1 MPDASNSSSNMI
13 GNYLSRIAPKHER
26 RRFERRKCAFMA
38 RALFTTKGNR
48 NIAQY
53 IVLAQDISEV
63 GIRLYTEQAKEIPKH
78 FYLFVGKHQLGIGC
92 IVIGREKDVLRCE
105 FIKEA
110 PTKIVDH
117 LAGVSNPNS
126 TLGLIKHPLFGY
138 VAPH

>member
-1 MPDASNSSSNMI
+1 MPDASNTSLV
-13 GNYLSRIAPKHER
+13 GNYLSRIAPKYER

-38 RALFTTKGNR
+38 RILFTTKGNR

-63 GIRLYTEQAKEIPKH
+63 GVRLFTEQAKDIPKH
-78 FYLFVGKHQLGIGC
+78 FYLFVGKHQLGMGC
-92 IVIGREKDVLRCE
+92 IVVGREKDILRCE
-105 FIKEA
+105 FIKEQ

-117 LAGVSNPNS
+117 LAGVTNPNS

-138 VAPH
+138 VAPN